1 MTARIFSL
9 AAMMAAVAGGA
20 VASPKTMPAVA
31 VGAPEIGRE
40 SIAYTQ
46 RKPADLSAG
55 YDGATMQ
62 RYGNSY
68 GLYGVVGAMI
78 ASYVMDKTVGGHITR
93 SNELVDPGPELSR
106 RVATAVARHRGAVVV
121 EPGLATR
128 AIRLRTLAR
137 EAGDARY
144 LVDVQT
150 MTWFVAPGGNSKT
163 SYPSQYTANMTVLDV
178 RTAVAVTNASCSWTS
193 PVLKTSDG
201 AVISGDKKSML
212 HAQFA
217 TAADACFEQFMTAVR
232 GAIPAGERRDLT
244 VATVAAPAPPAPVL
258 IPAVFSPPPAPAAPV
273 VARAEV
279 QPAIATVPRPAPVIQ
294 ASLPR
299 AASPQALAPVV
310 RAPPSPPRPTVVA
323 QAEPPRYASPTFD
336 HRLASAYGEPMALPG
351 FVVRP

>member
-20 VASPKTMPAVA
+20 VASRKAMPAVA
-31 VGAPEIGRE
+31 AGAPELDRE

-93 SNELVDPGPELSR
+93 SNDLVDPGPELSR
-106 RVATAVARHRGAVVV
+106 RVATAVARH
-121 EPGLATR
+121 
-128 AIRLRTLAR
+128 
-137 EAGDARY
+137 
-144 LVDVQT
+144 
-150 MTWFVAPGGNSKT
+150 
-163 SYPSQYTANMTVLDV
+163 

-212 HAQFA
+212 QAQFA

-244 VATVAAPAPPAPVL
+244 VTAVAAPAPPPTVRDAPSAPVL
-258 IPAVFSPPPAPAAPV
+258 IPAVSSPSPAPTAPV
-273 VARAEV
+273 VTRAAV
-279 QPAIATVPRPAPVIQ
+279 QPAIATVPRRAPVIQ

-299 AASPQALAPVV
+299 AASPQALAPIV
-310 RAPPSPPRPTVVA
+310 RAPPPQRATVIA

-336 HRLASAYGEPMALPG
+336 HRLASAYGEPMALPD